1 MAAAEEPGDNVTP
14 GTHIA
19 GGETV
24 EQAAVLGTAPVDKGG
39 MGALVVAMP
48 PGVVVGVAWV
58 APLGSRA

>member
-24 EQAAVLGTAPVDKGG
+24 EQAAVLGTAPVGKEG

-48 PGVVVGVAWV
+48 PGGVVGVA
-58 APLGSRA
+58 